1 MTTAVAVDA
10 QPALP
15 AAPEGVDERSL
26 PVFVAGAEG
35 HQSATVEEIVALV
48 AGLEHVDEGVNA
60 NRARQR
66 GAAQLLN
73 YLSRFPGAGWQQR
86 WEASPLEAAGP
97 NGFREVVC
105 DGAGRTPTASRL
117 WLLSSGVGSLMA
129 LDVVRPSLDFVLGAR
144 FNHTWSHLLAWR
156 QDPHADVLDRVPC
169 TAQTRSASTGLLGR
183 LVVVTGRPVAE
194 LSAADLLNYRTAV
207 LARRNQTVGL
217 GHLWLCLAQLGTI
230 EGTLAQ
236 ALRPG
241 QKTVTELVDR
251 YDIASRRV
259 RSLLIAYLTERSL
272 CVDYSTLR
280 SLVTELCLVFWK
292 HVEQIAPG
300 IDTIDLPDEVATK
313 WKQAVRWRPD
323 RDGNLIARR
332 GVLSTLM
339 TVRGFYGDLIQL
351 AHEDPARWAQWACR
365 LPVSES
371 EVKAYRKWRL
381 SLRSAMHERTRT
393 RAVRVAELADIAE
406 RTYQHVRS
414 LLDAARAAG
423 AGERFCVG
431 ASTFVRL
438 DQATHDMAHPKIA
451 AIDADGQPAGDRR
464 DMVIEEE
471 DAFWGFAVIEV
482 LRHTGVRIE
491 ELLELTQFDL
501 HDYDHRDPAVGKVLL
516 LHINPSKQDRERMV
530 VIAPELA
537 AVFAAMAR
545 RIRAAVGS
553 TGTALPSLVAYDY
566 AECVDSDPLP
576 FLFQRTAGRGFKGTT
591 GPMHKT
597 YVARVLNK
605 VVQAAQLTGPDGS
618 LISFT
623 PHDFRRVFATDA
635 LAAGLPPHIIQKL
648 MGHASLAT
656 TQGYAAIFP
665 DDVIRSHRAFIHN
678 RRGLRPADEYRDVGA
693 EEWDEF
699 EEHFAKRKIA
709 IGDCMRAY
717 GTNCVHEYACE
728 QCKLARPD
736 VGAEPRLV
744 RTRHGLVDQ
753 IDEARQRGWL
763 GEIER
768 LEHILAGVDDKL
780 TEIDRARRRITT
792 VDLPMPTL
800 KRPPP

>member
-1 MTTAVAVDA
+1 
-10 QPALP
+10 
-15 AAPEGVDERSL
+15 
-26 PVFVAGAEG
+26 
-35 HQSATVEEIVALV
+35 
-48 AGLEHVDEGVNA
+48 
-60 NRARQR
+60 
-66 GAAQLLN
+66 
-73 YLSRFPGAGWQQR
+73 
-86 WEASPLEAAGP
+86 
-97 NGFREVVC
+97 
-105 DGAGRTPTASRL
+105 
-117 WLLSSGVGSLMA
+117 MA
-129 LDVVRPSLDFVLGAR
+129 LDVVRPSLNFVLGAR
-144 FNHTWSHLLAWR
+144 LNHTWSHLLTWR
-156 QDPHADVLDRVPC
+156 HDPHADVLSRVRC
-169 TAQTRSASTGLLGR
+169 TAQTHAAATGLLGR
-183 LVVVTGRPVAE
+183 LVVVTGRSVAE
-194 LSAADLLNYRTAV
+194 LSATDLLNYRSAV

-217 GHLWLCLAQLGTI
+217 GHLWLCLADLGTI

-241 QKTVTELVDR
+241 QRTVSELVDR
-251 YDIASRRV
+251 YDIASRPV
-259 RSLLIAYLTERSL
+259 RNLLIAYLTERSV

-292 HVEQIAPG
+292 QVEQIAPG
-300 IDTIDLPDEVATK
+300 IDTIDLPDEVAAK
-313 WKQAVRWRPD
+313 WKQAVKRRPD
-323 RDGNLIARR
+323 HDGNLVARR

-339 TVRGFYGDLIQL
+339 TVRGFYGDLITL
-351 AHEDPARWAQWACR
+351 AHEEPARWARWACR
-365 LPVSES
+365 APVSES

-381 SLRSAMHERTRT
+381 SLRSEMHERTRA
-393 RAVRVAELADIAE
+393 RAVRVGELADVAE
-406 RTYQHVRS
+406 RNYHHLRA
-414 LLDAARAAG
+414 LLDAASAAG
-423 AGERFCVG
+423 PGERFSVG
-431 ASTFVRL
+431 AGTFVRL
-438 DQATHDMAHPKIA
+438 DQATHEMAHPKIA
-451 AIDADGQPAGDRR
+451 TIDADGHPAGGSR
-464 DMVIEEE
+464 DLVIEEE

-482 LRHTGVRIE
+482 LRHTGVRVE
-491 ELLELTQFDL
+491 ELLELTQLDL
-501 HDYDHRDPAVGKVLL
+501 HDYDHRVPTVGKVLL

-537 AVFAAMAR
+537 AVFAVMAR
-545 RIRAAVGS
+545 RVRAAVGA

-591 GPMHKT
+591 APMHKT

-605 VVQAAQLTGPDGS
+605 VVRAAQLTGPDGNV
-618 LISFT
+618 IGFT

-665 DDVIRSHRAFIHN
+665 EDVIRSHRAFIHN

-693 EEWDEF
+693 DEWDEF

-717 GTNCVHEYACE
+717 GTSCVHEYACE

-736 VGAEPRLV
+736 IDAEPRLV
-744 RTRHGLVDQ
+744 RTRIGLVEQ

-768 LEHILAGVDDKL
+768 LEHIVAGVDDKL
-780 TEIDRARRRITT
+780 TEIKRARQRITI

-800 KRPPP
+800 KLSRPTT

>member
-1 MTTAVAVDA
+1 
-10 QPALP
+10 
-15 AAPEGVDERSL
+15 
-26 PVFVAGAEG
+26 
-35 HQSATVEEIVALV
+35 
-48 AGLEHVDEGVNA
+48 
-60 NRARQR
+60 
-66 GAAQLLN
+66 
-73 YLSRFPGAGWQQR
+73 
-86 WEASPLEAAGP
+86 
-97 NGFREVVC
+97 
-105 DGAGRTPTASRL
+105 
-117 WLLSSGVGSLMA
+117 MA
-129 LDVVRPSLDFVLGAR
+129 LDVVRPSLNFVLGAR
-144 FNHTWSHLLAWR
+144 LNHTWSHLLTWR
-156 QDPHADVLDRVPC
+156 HDPHADVLSRVRC
-169 TAQTRSASTGLLGR
+169 TAQTHAAATGLLGR
-183 LVVVTGRPVAE
+183 LVVVTSRSVAE
-194 LSAADLLNYRTAV
+194 LSATDLLNYRSAV

-217 GHLWLCLAQLGTI
+217 GHLWLCLADLGTI

-241 QKTVTELVDR
+241 QRTVSELVDR
-251 YDIASRRV
+251 YDIASRPV
-259 RSLLIAYLTERSL
+259 RNLLIAYLTERSV

-292 HVEQIAPG
+292 QVEQIAPG
-300 IDTIDLPDEVATK
+300 IDTIDLPDEVAAK
-313 WKQAVRWRPD
+313 WKQAVKRRPD
-323 RDGNLIARR
+323 HDGNLVARR

-339 TVRGFYGDLIQL
+339 TVRGFYGDLITL
-351 AHEDPARWAQWACR
+351 APEEPARWARWACR
-365 LPVSES
+365 APVSES

-381 SLRSAMHERTRT
+381 SLRSEMHERTRA
-393 RAVRVAELADIAE
+393 RAVRVGELADVAE
-406 RTYQHVRS
+406 RNYHHLRA
-414 LLDAARAAG
+414 LLDAASAAG
-423 AGERFCVG
+423 PGERFSVG
-431 ASTFVRL
+431 AGTFVRL
-438 DQATHDMAHPKIA
+438 DQATHEMAHPKIA
-451 AIDADGQPAGDRR
+451 TIDADGQPAGGRR
-464 DMVIEEE
+464 DLVIEEE

-482 LRHTGVRIE
+482 LRHTGVRVE
-491 ELLELTQFDL
+491 ELLELTQLDL
-501 HDYDHRDPAVGKVLL
+501 HDYDHRVPTVGKVLL

-537 AVFAAMAR
+537 AVFAVMAR
-545 RIRAAVGS
+545 RVRAAVGA

-591 GPMHKT
+591 APMHKT

-605 VVQAAQLTGPDGS
+605 VVRAAQLTGPDGNV
-618 LISFT
+618 IGFT

-665 DDVIRSHRAFIHN
+665 EDVIRSHRAFIHN

-693 EEWDEF
+693 DEWDEF

-717 GTNCVHEYACE
+717 GTSCVHEYACE

-736 VGAEPRLV
+736 IDAEPRLV
-744 RTRHGLVDQ
+744 RTRIGLVEQ

-768 LEHILAGVDDKL
+768 LEHIVAGVDDKL
-780 TEIDRARRRITT
+780 TEIKRARQRITI

-800 KRPPP
+800 KLSRPTT